1 MATVQEI
8 QSLDHPLV
16 KEIHRAVSRGEILTR
31 GKYAGALC
39 IDSPH
44 LLEEAIASGL
54 EVCVRGIRD
63 HRDPD
68 SKLLCFSG
76 LRLVARRVGTPAE
89 SSKQINFPLC
99 TDIHVI
105 ESLVAIISRQVPGNR
120 SYRAIE

>member
-44 LLEEAIASGL
+44 LLEEAVAAGL
-54 EVCVRGIRD
+54 EVSAVLFRERPASLPQAALFQLSAAAFKKITSTESPQG
-63 HRDPD
+63 
-68 SKLLCFSG
+68 
-76 LRLVARRVGTPAE
+76 LVALIRPRTWLAHELFEP
-89 SSKQINFPLC
+89 NP
-99 TDIHVI
+99 
-105 ESLVAIISRQVPGNR
+105 P
-120 SYRAIE
+120 